1 MSIYKG
7 AVRSAGNE
15 MDFLTAFDTAFR
27 AIDSSIDPTSS
38 SVPEMYASTADG
50 YEGYPYLEYT
60 VGGVYK
66 LKLSRT
72 ETLTRSSSPI
82 GSNLPHA
89 GKYVLNGDAVGHYG
103 VSITHIP
110 TGTKLANANSSY
122 GLKFRMGVNRA
133 HDVVVREWRVGL
145 IKNAKALVVQ
155 ISPYN
160 RSLVDADAMADIMF
174 VTDQNTHLY
183 RARLSKTNSYSAYF
197 DSGYLLDDQSSVT
210 AVNRMLYYRD
220 GTDESKISKIGGKV
234 FTDVS
239 VSNVQNSAMPARV
252 FATDALVDCSTLSV
266 LNRRI
271 VINGQTHYVLDTH
284 TIMPVS

>member
-50 YEGYPYLEYT
+50 YSGKPYLEYT

-66 LKLSRT
+66 LTLSRT
-72 ETLTRSSSPI
+72 RTLTRSSSPI
-82 GSNLPHA
+82 A
-89 GKYVLNGDAVGHYG
+89 GKYPLSGDGVGHYAIEI
-103 VSITHIP
+103 VHIP
-110 TGTKLANANSSY
+110 SGTTLTNGSANY
-122 GLKFRMGVNRA
+122 GLKFNPGTNYA
-133 HDVVVREWRVGL
+133 TDKVVREWRVGL
-145 IKNAKALVVQ
+145 VKNAKALVVQ
-155 ISPYN
+155 LSPYN
-160 RSLVDADAMADIMF
+160 RSLVDADAMADLMLI
-174 VTDQNTHLY
+174 TDSSTHVF
-183 RARLSKTNSYSAYF
+183 RGRLSKTNSYSSYTET
-197 DSGYLLDDQSSVT
+197 DYLLDDHSSAK
-210 AVNRMLYYRD
+210 AVNRLLYYRD
-220 GTDESKISKIGGKV
+220 GTDESKISMIGSKV

-252 FATDALVDCSTLSV
+252 FATDALIDCSTLSV

-271 VINGQTHYVLDTH
+271 VINGQTHYVLDAH
-284 TIMPVS
+284 TLMPVS